1 MTVSPSESLREGLRE
16 RKKAET
22 HQALAKAALHLADE
36 LGPER
41 VTVEAI
47 ADAAG
52 VSPRTFFN
60 YFSSKEDAIVG
71 IAPAQS
77 SALLADLLARPDDEP
92 PLDALHAVAL
102 AAAERLQAGGDDW
115 VVRHRLIQKHHSLA
129 VTRAASFAEV
139 ERRMADEIA
148 RRTGQDPGLD
158 VYPALV
164 VSATIGAL
172 RVAIDVWQERARV
185 GALEGLIDDAFDV
198 LAQGLRLPHAVSS
211 HAV

>member
-1 MTVSPSESLREGLRE
+1 MSSHQSTREGLRE

-92 PLDALHAVAL
+92 PLDALRAVVL

-115 VVRHRLIQKHHSLA
+115 VIRHRLIQKHHSLA
-129 VTRAASFAEV
+129 VIRAAWFAEV

-148 RRTGQDPGLD
+148 RRTGLDPGLD

-164 VSATIGAL
+164 VSAALGAL
-172 RVAIDVWQERARV
+172 RVTIDVWQERVRV
-185 GALEGLIDDAFDV
+185 GALETLIDDAFDV
-198 LAQGLRLPHAVSS
+198 LAHGLRLPHTVRSQAV
-211 HAV
+211 